1 MNRWLVC
8 LSLFISSLCSAADT
22 IITGGPIYTV
32 DPYQPKVEAI
42 VIRGDKIA
50 FAGGLKGAKAFAN
63 NPNIIHLRGATATP
77 GFIEGHGH
85 LMSMGFAILNLNL
98 ADTKSYQEMVD
109 RVEEAVAKAEP
120 GEWILGRG
128 WHQSKWEVE
137 PEVMI
142 DGFQTHQKLSAVSPD
157 NPVFLGHASGHAAM
171 VNAKAM
177 EIAGIDAETEV
188 DGDGEVIK
196 DEKLQ
201 PTGVLNEVAQYL
213 VEKHIPEPTPT
224 QKSRALNLALASLA
238 ENGITSFQDA
248 GTSREELATIREF
261 SDRGKLTS
269 RVWIMLR
276 NDPELLLDWY
286 RKGPMVSDYLTV
298 RAIKLVAD
306 GALGSRGAW
315 LLEAYSDR
323 PGHVG
328 LPTTPVDEMK
338 RISRDALANN
348 FQIGIHAIGDRGNRE
363 VLNIFDEIFEGKNQ
377 GVRFRVEHA
386 QHIAAE
392 DIPRFGQ
399 LGVIASMQGIH
410 MSSDRP
416 WAIDRLGLARIVEGA
431 YVWRKLVNSGAVVMN
446 GTDVPVEPVTA
457 IASFYS
463 LVTRQTL
470 AGTPKGGF
478 EPDQKL
484 TRMEA
489 LKSYTL
495 DAAYGAFED
504 HLKGSLQV
512 GKFADIT
519 VFDQDPITVADNKL
533 LDTKVVMT
541 IVGGKV
547 VYRGGNLA
555 ASAGGKRHL
564 RSAESP

>member
-1 MNRWLVC
+1 MRHLIAGLVIFL
-8 LSLFISSLCSAADT
+8 LSPFTSADVLV
-22 IITGGPIYTV
+22 TGGTIYTMDV
-32 DPYQPKVEAI
+32 RQPTVEAV
-42 VIRGDKIA
+42 VIRGDRIA
-50 FAGGLKGAKAFAN
+50 FTGGYEAAKAFAKA
-63 NPNIIHLRGATATP
+63 PKVIDLKGATATP
-77 GFIEGHGH
+77 GIIEGHGH
-85 LMSMGFAILNLNL
+85 LMGMGYAILNLDL

-109 RVEEAVAKAEP
+109 RVAEAAKNAEP

-137 PEVMI
+137 PDVVV
-142 DGFQTHQKLSAVSPD
+142 DGFQTHEKLSAVSPN
-157 NPVFLGHASGHAAM
+157 NPVFLTHASGHAAM
-171 VNAKAM
+171 ANARAM
-177 EIAGIDAETEV
+177 EIAGINAETEV

-196 DEKLQ
+196 DSLLR
-201 PTGVLNEVAQYL
+201 PTGILNEVAQNL
-213 VEKHIPEPTPT
+213 VSVHIPEPTPN
-224 QKSRALNLALASLA
+224 QQAQALTLALESLA
-238 ENGITSFQDA
+238 SNGITSFQDA
-248 GTSREELATIREF
+248 GTSREDLRTFEYFAKNK
-261 SDRGKLTS
+261 DLTS
-269 RVWIMLR
+269 RVWVMLR
-276 NDPELLLDWY
+276 GSDPELLLEWF

-315 LLEAYSDR
+315 LLEPYSDR

-328 LPTTPVDEMK
+328 LPTMPIAEMK
-338 RISRDALANN
+338 AISSEAFSNN

-363 VLNIFDEIFEGKNQ
+363 VLDIFDEIFLGKNQ
-377 GVRFRVEHA
+377 GVRFRIEHA
-386 QHIAAE
+386 QHLSAA
-392 DIPRFGQ
+392 DIPRFGE

-416 WAIDRLGLARIVEGA
+416 WAIDRLGIDRINEGA
-431 YVWRKLVNSGAVVMN
+431 YVWRKLVDSGAVVMN

-457 IASFYS
+457 IASYYA

-470 AGTPKGGF
+470 KGEPEGGY

-504 HLKGSLQV
+504 HVKGSLEV

-519 VFDQDPITVADNKL
+519 VFDQDLITVPDDQL
-533 LDTKVVMT
+533 LDTQVVMT

-547 VYRGGNLA
+547 VFEAR
-555 ASAGGKRHL
+555 
-564 RSAESP
+564 